1 MNKKSTI
8 FCQMKEEMGLIFIP
22 LGARAFFHKQKSV
35 LAKGGQ
41 PF

>member
-22 LGARAFFHKQKSV
+22 LGARAFFHKQSV